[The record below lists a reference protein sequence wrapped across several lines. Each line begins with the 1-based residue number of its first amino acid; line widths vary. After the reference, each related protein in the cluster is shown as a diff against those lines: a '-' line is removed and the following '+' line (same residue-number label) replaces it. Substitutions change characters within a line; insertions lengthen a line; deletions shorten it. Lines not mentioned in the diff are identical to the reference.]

1 MITVISTA
9 YASASER
16 ACRASVEEQIVPGVE
31 DCARHDVRHVYIDA
45 STQRPPKCAAENLWI
60 EARAARPTDI
70 IALVDGDDTLAS
82 KSALAHIARIY
93 EDPNVW
99 LTYGSFAYQDGR
111 PGFAAPY
118 REGEN
123 VRTAPFRATHLK
135 TFRASL
141 FHHLTIDD
149 FQHTVPSPAHAEYG
163 ALTWIEHARDMYTM
177 LPLLELAGLD
187 RSRFVPEVLYLYNLK
202 DSFEFSATPA
212 ELRTEQAAVRECRA
226 RTPKKRLVSL

>member
-16 ACRASVEEQIVPGVE
+16 ACKDSVIEQASGYALRSYE
-31 DCARHDVRHVYIDA
+31 DGFRHIYIDA
-45 STQRPPKCAAENLWI
+45 SKQSPPKSAAQNLYETAMAQI
-60 EARAARPTDI
+60 PSEI
-70 IALVDGDDTLAS
+70 LVLLDGDDTLAGNS
-82 KSALAHIARIY
+82 VLAHIRSIY

-135 TFRASL
+135 TFRAAL
-141 FHHLTIDD
+141 FHHLDIDD
-149 FQHTVPSPAHAEYG
+149 FTTVA
-163 ALTWIEHARDMYTM
+163 TDDKRWVEHARDHWTM
-177 LPLLELAGLD
+177 FPLIELAGLD
-187 RSRFVPEVLYLYNLK
+187 RCRFVPEVLYLYNLRS
-202 DSFEFSATPA
+202 SFEFSATPA

-226 RTPKKRLVSL
+226 RTPKTRLVAL